1 MPNFQRRSLKA
12 IKRLEE
18 LYPQLTDAQ
27 RNEQK
32 IIFFAAPEFKRRT
45 LTENEMQSFLNK
57 NNYAV
62 WIDSKKL
69 TTMF

>member
-1 MPNFQRRSLKA
+1 
-12 IKRLEE
+12 LEE

-45 LTENEMQSFLNK
+45 LTESEMQSFLNK
-57 NNYAV
+57 KDYAV
-62 WIDSKKL
+62 WIDSKRLK
-69 TTMF
+69 TVI